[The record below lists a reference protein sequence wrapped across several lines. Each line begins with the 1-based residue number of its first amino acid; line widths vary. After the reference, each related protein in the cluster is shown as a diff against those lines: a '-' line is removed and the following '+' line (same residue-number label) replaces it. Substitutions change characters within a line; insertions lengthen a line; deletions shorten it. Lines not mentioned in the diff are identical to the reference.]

1 MTKQTPVTA
10 EIEKWLR
17 DRVRFFPNF
26 WLRVRKKNSE
36 SCRNWLRYS
45 GPVPPLLSA
54 EMNMDLDINPTDVQ
68 FFYGFGLDLDFI
80 ISDYPDL
87 DLDLIILFKFFIT
100 FGSVSRLLFLIC
112 AMTLCVIISL
122 ICVNLFKFCSGS
134 AKLRRH

>member
-1 MTKQTPVTA
+1 
-10 EIEKWLR
+10 
-17 DRVRFFPNF
+17 
-26 WLRVRKKNSE
+26 
-36 SCRNWLRYS
+36 
-45 GPVPPLLSA
+45 
-54 EMNMDLDINPTDVQ
+54 MDLDINPTDVQ
-68 FFYGFGLDLDFI
+68 FFDGFGLDLDFI